1 MTSWQD
7 HVKKFRE
14 KYPDLSFKEALI
26 GASKTY
32 KKNTT
37 KTKHNKTRKKKEITV
52 KPKEITIKPQKNERL
67 IY

>member
-7 HVKKFRE
+7 HVKNFRE
-14 KYPDLSFKEALI
+14 KNPDLSFKEALI

-32 KKNTT
+32 KKVTT
-37 KTKHNKTRKKKEITV
+37 KKKHKQTRKVNKIN
-52 KPKEITIKPQKNERL
+52 IKPEKNEKL

>member
-7 HVKKFRE
+7 HVKNFRE
-14 KYPDLSFKEALI
+14 KHPDLSFKEALV

-32 KKNTT
+32 QKNTT
-37 KTKHNKTRKKKEITV
+37 KPKHKQTRKHNKIKIKED
-52 KPKEITIKPQKNERL
+52 KPEKL